1 MADNMNDD
9 MIMDLDLNQEPI
21 VDIPPPPPFGY
32 GPLLTNL
39 ETTHG
44 RIEDRIRQLEAVSA
58 RARQRQ
64 RWRQA
69 RNNPELS
76 YMTVIGPGVGAG
88 NINNDRIRVGDGDA
102 DGGNERGRNS
112 KRDVSQLAKALEMD
126 LDSKKSDNE
135 QGGGDED
142 DDGSGGFFDCN
153 ICLEMARDPVLTCCG
168 HLFCWC
174 CFYQLSYVDS
184 SAKECPVCKG
194 EVTDSSI
201 TPIYGNGRNQPVL
214 KLENGVKI
222 PPRPQARRVE
232 SVRQQRVVRGISHI
246 PVAEALRRIRIGI
259 GSIGENNLQGVNS
272 VLPGSETNP
281 SLLHG
286 LEAGGSRR
294 HRSRQFS
301 RVISESAA
309 SLSSISSAL
318 NNAERLVEDLETYI
332 SDSLLRRTD
341 AQILPSN
348 QEMDTLYGETVEIQ
362 PEPQHA
368 EMSPSL
374 PLSTSSQR
382 SVATTI
388 VQVDNLSTD
397 SAVEID
403 LTISQS
409 HPSPNTRRA
418 NVSRALSLLE
428 GGTSRELRRRRV
440 R

>member
-9 MIMDLDLNQEPI
+9 MIMDLDLNQEPV

-32 GPLLTNL
+32 GPL
-39 ETTHG
+39 
-44 RIEDRIRQLEAVSA
+44 
-58 RARQRQ
+58 
-64 RWRQA
+64 
-69 RNNPELS
+69 
-76 YMTVIGPGVGAG
+76 
-88 NINNDRIRVGDGDA
+88 
-102 DGGNERGRNS
+102 
-112 KRDVSQLAKALEMD
+112 
-126 LDSKKSDNE
+126 
-135 QGGGDED
+135 D

-382 SVATTI
+382 SVATTV

-403 LTISQS
+403 LTISES
-409 HPSPNTRRA
+409 HPASNTRRA
-418 NVSRALSLLE
+418 NVSRGLSLE
-428 GGTSRELRRRRV
+428 GGISRELRRRRV